1 MEQNTKLKNIFQKY
15 ASRIGPPEM
24 IEASESQQPAYYSL
38 LFPDFLLFVGQL
50 ITEDFAGVRSSSL
63 KVVANRESEEQK
75 LSALVNEVERQ
86 KEAAEADKEKNA
98 KSQGLDV
105 RKTANPVDLH

>member
-75 LSALVNEVERQ
+75 LSALVKEVHKQ
-86 KEAAEADKEKNA
+86 ADKN
-98 KSQGLDV
+98 
-105 RKTANPVDLH
+105 RKTQKPKNDEVDASPKTKAVDLN